1 MTAIDTLSD
10 PIETIFKMLGEMGH
24 ARYGNEGVSQLHHAL
39 QAALQA
45 EQSGSSSALIAASLL
60 HDIGHLV
67 ADDEKAAARGVDA
80 HYENVGSRYLSRWF
94 PAEVTEPIHLHVAA
108 KRYLCAVEPAYR
120 ATLSFGSER
129 SLMLQGGPMSV
140 EEVEKFRA
148 MPFVED
154 AVRLRRWD
162 EGAKNPKVIT
172 PPLEH
177 YLPILRSLY
186 RRG

>member
-10 PIETIFKMLGEMGH
+10 PIETIFRMLGEMGH
-24 ARYGNEGVSQLHHAL
+24 ARYGNEGVSQLQHAL
-39 QAALQA
+39 QAAMQA
-45 EQSGSSSALIAASLL
+45 EQSGASSALIAASLL

-80 HYENVGSRYLSRWF
+80 HHENVGSRYLSRWF
-94 PAEVTEPIHLHVAA
+94 PAAVTEPIHLHVAA

-120 ATLSFGSER
+120 TTLSFGSER
-129 SLMLQGGPMSV
+129 SLMLQGGPMSA

-162 EGAKNPKVIT
+162 EGAKNRLAVT
-172 PPLEH
+172 PLLNH
-177 YLPILRSLY
+177 YLSLVRSLS
-186 RRG
+186 RCG